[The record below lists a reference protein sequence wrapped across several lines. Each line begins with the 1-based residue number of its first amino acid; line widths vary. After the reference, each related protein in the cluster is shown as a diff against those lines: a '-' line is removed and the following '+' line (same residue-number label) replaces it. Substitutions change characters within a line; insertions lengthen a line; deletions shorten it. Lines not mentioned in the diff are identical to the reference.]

1 MNQPPRIPPRISTG
15 APIGGSA
22 RTNARRIAPQSYGSP
37 TRSGR
42 PRAQIQTVTASATV
56 IRSAGTTAAANSA
69 PVDTSATDAKTTAGM
84 LGGMIG
90 LMSAELALRPTENS
104 AG

>member
-1 MNQPPRIPPRISTG
+1 MMTG
-15 APIGGSA
+15 APIGGIA
-22 RTNARRIAPQSYGSP
+22 RMRARRVATQLYGSP

-42 PRAQIQTVTASATV
+42 RLDHRNTVTTSAAV
-56 IRSAGTTAAANSA
+56 MSSAGMTAAANRA
-69 PVDTSATDAKTTAGM
+69 PVDTAATEAYTTAGM

-90 LMSAELALRPTENS
+90 LISAELALRPTENS

>member
-1 MNQPPRIPPRISTG
+1 MITG

-22 RTNARRIAPQSYGSP
+22 RSKARRVVAQLYGSP
-37 TRSGR
+37 TRSGLLR
-42 PRAQIQTVTASATV
+42 DHTKTVTMSASV
-56 IRSAGTTAAANSA
+56 MRMAGTTAAANRA
-69 PVDTSATDAKTTAGM
+69 PVETAATDAYTTAGM